1 MHSALHSPSDP
12 PPPLHP
18 QLVGS
23 GYHSLTTRRGFV
35 SSYTIVATSSA
46 AVHLVPHRSWQ
57 LLARKH
63 AKFPKAAFK
72 KLTSRAAWHSPG
84 SREAVL
90 SSIDGGS
97 ASMTA
102 SIAASQALPNA
113 WDVNMSKSLADLNR
127 WLSSA
132 VPADIAEFLTP
143 SMAKDAVGG
152 DVDAVEGDVDA
163 EAVGLTRGQYFASP
177 ETAATISGRLEAH
190 LAALPRGAEVA
201 LVEPSCGTGALLLG
215 ETGALAALTRW
226 SASGGGDVSLV
237 CCVDIDSA
245 VLSYCNSGEKRRG
258 PMLLCDRIPLF
269 SSLSHLSRL
278 SRSGLPRLPHPAL
291 VLQPRQ
297 LPRDGPLLGPPP
309 VFDARV
315 GLRPTLWHPWRQG
328 SRVTFRVIPSLPFPL
343 PRPPHPSREVG
354 PPRGPAR
361 GVRGGGSGQGR
372 RVRREGREDG
382 EAAERHHRSQTQEI
396 K

>member
-1 MHSALHSPSDP
+1 MIPP

-23 GYHSLTTRRGFV
+23 GYHPLTTRRGFV

-90 SSIDGGS
+90 SSIATDDGGS
-97 ASMTA
+97 VSTTA

-132 VPADIAEFLTP
+132 VPADIAEFLAP

-152 DVDAVEGDVDA
+152 DVYAVEGDIDA

-245 VLSYCNSGEKRRG
+245 VLSYCNSAVSRDYPTLPLSFNLGSFLATDLSLVLPPSSTLVSVCGPPYGTHGDRG
-258 PMLLCDRIPLF
+258 LTSRF
-269 SSLSHLSRL
+269 VSSLLSLSPSLALLILPERL
-278 SRSGLPRLPHPAL
+278 APLEGLPEGYEAEEVGRADEF
-291 VLQPRQ
+291 VA
-297 LPRDGPLLGPPP
+297 RDGRTVKQP
-309 VFDARV
+309 
-315 GLRPTLWHPWRQG
+315 
-328 SRVTFRVIPSLPFPL
+328 SVII
-343 PRPPHPSREVG
+343 EV
-354 PPRGPAR
+354 
-361 GVRGGGSGQGR
+361 
-372 RVRREGREDG
+372 
-382 EAAERHHRSQTQEI
+382 
-396 K
+396 KYKK